1 MTLEILDNM
10 AQAVIFGG
18 MALFSALLAL
28 RRMDRRLMILALGYA
43 CFSMGTLFWTLH
55 LAITNQVPQVFY
67 VSEISWLA
75 SYLFFLSYQIVRS
88 EGIRFCFSVFPA
100 LTALF
105 FAASVLLFQIFGPS
119 YLMSSLLALTFA
131 AIAYLSVF
139 RQFRRSGGKQTDF
152 CLLLILI
159 LQILLYAVSVWTHD
173 YTCFNV
179 YFAVDILLTASLV
192 ALLPLCLREE
202 KRHDVY

>member
-1 MTLEILDNM
+1 MTFEILDNM

-28 RRMDRRLMILALGYA
+28 RRLDRRLMILALGYA

-88 EGIRFCFSVFPA
+88 EGIRFCFSLPSA
-100 LTALF
+100 LTALL
-105 FAASVLLFQIFGPS
+105 FAVSVLLFQIFGPS
-119 YLMSSLLALTFA
+119 RLMSLLLALTFA

-139 RQFRRSGGKQTDF
+139 RQLRRNSGRQTDF

-173 YTCFNV
+173 YTRFNV
-179 YFAVDILLTASLV
+179 YFAVDILLTASLA